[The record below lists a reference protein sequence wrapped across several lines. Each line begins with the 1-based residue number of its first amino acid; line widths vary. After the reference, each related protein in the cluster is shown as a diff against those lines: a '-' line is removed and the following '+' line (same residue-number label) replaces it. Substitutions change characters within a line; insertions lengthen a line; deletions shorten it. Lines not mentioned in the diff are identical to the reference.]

1 MNWNEAIQQ
10 LHAQG
15 LERDAVSEVCRK
27 DQAMT
32 TPEQKALKHPEPEQR
47 RACMRCIWW
56 QARNSVIGQCRR
68 MPPSRPEGE
77 AAGFWPMTGRADW
90 CGEYLEGDR
99 A

>member
-1 MNWNEAIQQ
+1 MDM
-10 LHAQG
+10 LHDTDTRSHFLVRG
-15 LERDAVSEVCRK
+15 RGWKGDG
-27 DQAMT
+27 MT

>member
-1 MNWNEAIQQ
+1 M
-10 LHAQG
+10 G
-15 LERDAVSEVCRK
+15 LKIGRFASTAGKILFTRLQRT
-27 DQAMT
+27 QAMT